1 MTPTMSGLILVIE
14 KERENNMYSNK
25 LKELRKNKGVTQ
37 VEVANSV
44 RISKSSYSAYEL
56 GVRNPRDD
64 VKTAIA
70 NYFGVTVQYI
80 FFD

>member
-1 MTPTMSGLILVIE
+1 MTPTISGLILVIE

-37 VEVANSV
+37 VEVAKSV
-44 RISKSSYSAYEL
+44 RISKSSYNAYEL

-64 VKTAIA
+64 VKTVIA